1 MEAVAARKKGF
12 ERWYKPNLGVRAL
25 RYVCRCLNKVLRKA
39 NIHLFC
45 FTAGQVSDLI
55 YAIVSTDDFWK
66 SELLESGVIVMR
78 PKNHIALTLSDLS
91 EVM

>member
-1 MEAVAARKKGF
+1 MEAAAARKKGF
-12 ERWYKPNLGVRAL
+12 EKWYKPNLGVRAL
-25 RYVCRCLNKVLRKA
+25 RYVCRCLNKVLKKA

-55 YAIVSTDDFWK
+55 YAIVATDDFWEPK
-66 SELLESGVIVMR
+66 LSDNVISLE
-78 PKNHIALTLSDLS
+78 PKDHIALTLSDLS